1 MFTGAVEW
9 FAGEPRNDLLGD
21 RSENEAYCAANP
33 GRYYAVYFPDG
44 GAVQLDVSAAE
55 GPLKV
60 RCLEISR
67 SVWQQPQTVAADST
81 LELKTP
87 AQGHWAVLV
96 LAR

>member
-1 MFTGAVEW
+1 MAE
-9 FAGEPRNDLLGD
+9 LG
-21 RSENEAYCAANP
+21 SQ
-33 GRYYAVYFPDG
+33 YAVYFPDG
-44 GAVQLDVSAAE
+44 GQVKLDVSAAQ
-55 GPLKV
+55 GPLQV
-60 RCLEISR
+60 RWLEISR